1 MKTFIKRRE
10 KNTELVVVYAG
21 WGIDENMF
29 VPLSSDDTDL
39 ILFYDYSADEA
50 LVLPEIKTYTRVTV
64 IGWSLG
70 VWAAEHLSGKTG
82 IAPDLKIAVN
92 GTPLPADDRYGIP
105 LKIIEGTLE
114 KLDAVNVKKY
124 YYRIFGDKKSFE
136 ENRERIPKR
145 TTKSLQDELRWLY
158 NRMMEQSDP
167 AFKWDYAVISEKDR
181 VFPASSQINYWKTRD
196 ETKILMLPMNHYI
209 LNKWSDYR
217 SFIDYVCKH
226 GKSRRKR
233 TVTPGL

>member
-50 LVLPEIKTYTRVTV
+50 LVLPEIKIYTRVTV

-82 IAPDLKIAVN
+82 IKPDIKIAVN
-92 GTPLPADDRYGIP
+92 GTPVPADDRYGIP
-105 LKIIEGTLE
+105 LRIIEGTLNNLGE
-114 KLDAVNVKKY
+114 KNMMKY
-124 YYRIFGDKKSFE
+124 YYRIFGDRKSFE
-136 ENRERIPKR
+136 ENRERIPRR
-145 TTKSLQDELRWLY
+145 TLRSLQDELRWLY

-167 AFKWDYAVISEKDR
+167 SFKWDYAVISEKDR
-181 VFPASSQINYWKTRD
+181 VFPPAAQLNYWKTRKD
-196 ETKILMLPMNHYI
+196 TKILTLPMNHYI
-209 LNKWSDYR
+209 LNKWPDYH
-217 SFIDYVCKH
+217 SFIDFVCEH
-226 GKSRRKR
+226 GRGRTKRKE
-233 TVTPGL
+233 TTLQ